1 MATESKIFLSPQQCT
16 WVWGGR
22 ILKGEDMFS
31 IKEIQDLDLNAFLLY
46 PKVRIH
52 SKNMSFP
59 YFKCILH

>member
-1 MATESKIFLSPQQCT
+1 
-16 WVWGGR
+16 
-22 ILKGEDMFS
+22 MFS

-46 PKVRIH
+46 PKIRIH